1 MFKTYQS
8 FSKAATIIMAA
19 IFVFIILS
27 GCATLYKRVSQTPPL
42 TTKDTFYLAERC
54 ATTFTVD
61 TSGKI
66 IYIQPSPD
74 SSDYWKGQ
82 IANSIKIYTDTFTD
96 VLTRYKDTCTSAKK
110 IYQQGATN
118 GYNTGYAVAKQE
130 SELKYQPILKKVDS
144 TYRDAL
150 VKLNRYWVEK
160 YSQANTGMEIAQ
172 QQAEKYR
179 GKSENRGQL
188 NMWLI
193 IALALS
199 VLGNVL
205 QFKKPKIPSFI
216 K

>member
-1 MFKTYQS
+1 MLKYNS
-8 FSKAATIIMAA
+8 PLHKASLIGVL
-19 IFVFIILS
+19 FVFVLFFIL
-27 GCATLYKRVSQTPPL
+27 GCVTPYKKISQTPPL
-42 TTKDTFYLAERC
+42 TTKDTFYLAGRC

-82 IANSIKIYTDTFTD
+82 IANSIKVYTDTFTD

-160 YSQANTGMEIAQ
+160 YSQENTGREIAQ

-179 GKSENRGQL
+179 GKSENRGRL